1 MNPPHAWRQGLA
13 GSQPSSDSPASGETS
28 PNLPDLHSA
37 ILNLPCHHSR
47 GSSDAYSKGYAWGHR
62 DARHAAAEVAASAQ
76 ARITELEEALRGLLA
91 LDAAKVAFG
100 YLDKGIGTAT
110 PNRAWLAARAALM
123 EPKQ

>member
-1 MNPPHAWRQGLA
+1 MQNSHQDHL
-13 GSQPSSDSPASGETS
+13 
-28 PNLPDLHSA
+28 
-37 ILNLPCHHSR
+37 
-47 GSSDAYSKGYAWGHR
+47 GSSDLKEQALW
-62 DARHAAAEVAASAQ
+62 AAGAAGPLGDPDVLLVSLQ